1 MAQWPSGSAFAMYAK
16 GRTFEPTWRR
26 AFFFNFFFSKM
37 SDRSGTKIVSE
48 VREFSLKNGR
58 MNKIVP
64 REQANNS
71 PQKHFR

>member
-1 MAQWPSGSAFAMYAK
+1 MAQWPSGSALAMYAK
-16 GRTFEPTWRR
+16 GRTFEPRWRR
-26 AFFFNFFFSKM
+26 AFFFIFFFSKM

-64 REQANNS
+64 REQANNC
-71 PQKHFR
+71 P